1 MATVSAVEIGNAGLW
16 LRDYKSCIIAASDLA
31 RNKPRPHSLC
41 ILAQDVR
48 EIEMNDQRPTV
59 PPADDR
65 VVTAQEAIEP
75 LFHSLELEA
84 EAKLLAAAGA
94 AGWSAQDAIE
104 AIDQLRRKD
113 ILSALADGDR
123 SE

>member
-1 MATVSAVEIGNAGLW
+1 
-16 LRDYKSCIIAASDLA
+16 
-31 RNKPRPHSLC
+31 
-41 ILAQDVR
+41 
-48 EIEMNDQRPTV
+48 MNDQRPTV

>member
-1 MATVSAVEIGNAGLW
+1 
-16 LRDYKSCIIAASDLA
+16 
-31 RNKPRPHSLC
+31 
-41 ILAQDVR
+41 
-48 EIEMNDQRPTV
+48 MNNQRPAV
-59 PPADDR
+59 PPADEH

-75 LFHSLELEA
+75 LFHSLALEA
-84 EAKLLAAAGA
+84 EAKLVAAASA
-94 AGWSAQDAIE
+94 AGWSPQDAIE